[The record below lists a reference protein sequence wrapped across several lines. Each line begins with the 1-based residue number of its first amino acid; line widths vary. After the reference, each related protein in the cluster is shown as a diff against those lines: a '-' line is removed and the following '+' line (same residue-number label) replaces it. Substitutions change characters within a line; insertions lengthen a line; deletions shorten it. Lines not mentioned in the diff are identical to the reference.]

1 MIEAKIYYDEYIDPY
16 VISNEMQ
23 KLPSIIRHMYFT
35 ENEGNI
41 EKIRVENEKLRK
53 INEELSEKIGEESE
67 NFSGFER
74 GFKEKMEKLE
84 KV

>member
-1 MIEAKIYYDEYIDPY
+1 MGKT
-16 VISNEMQ
+16 
-23 KLPSIIRHMYFT
+23 K